1 MPYEYRKMTPEERQQ
16 VLTQR
21 RERSYPLHGPPHP
34 FREAS
39 RYLLTAANFEHA
51 NIMASPERR
60 TDFETRLIEAMHSI
74 EAEVFGWVILPNH
87 FHILVGVQSLDAV
100 SAALKLLHGS
110 SAHEWNQVD
119 NQIGKR
125 RVWYRFADRVTRSD
139 GHFYQALNYIHINPV
154 KHQYTDDP
162 YDWPWSS
169 LGAYLEAENFGRDW
183 LREQWKSHPPGD
195 FGRGWDD

>member
-74 EAEVFGWVILPNH
+74 EVELYSH
-87 FHILVGVQSLDAV
+87 QSCQT
-100 SAALKLLHGS
+100 S
-110 SAHEWNQVD
+110 
-119 NQIGKR
+119 
-125 RVWYRFADRVTRSD
+125 
-139 GHFYQALNYIHINPV
+139 IH
-154 KHQYTDDP
+154 
-162 YDWPWSS
+162 
-169 LGAYLEAENFGRDW
+169 
-183 LREQWKSHPPGD
+183 
-195 FGRGWDD
+195 

>member
-21 RERSYPLHGPPHP
+21 RERSYPLHGPLHP

-74 EAEVFGWVILPNH
+74 EAEVFGWVVLPNH
-87 FHILVGVQSLDAV
+87 YHILVGVQSLDAV

-110 SAHEWNQVD
+110 TAHEWNQVD

-125 RVWYRFADRVTRSD
+125 RVWYRFADRVTRS
-139 GHFYQALNYIHINPV
+139 
-154 KHQYTDDP
+154 
-162 YDWPWSS
+162 
-169 LGAYLEAENFGRDW
+169 E
-183 LREQWKSHPPGD
+183 WKSHPPGD